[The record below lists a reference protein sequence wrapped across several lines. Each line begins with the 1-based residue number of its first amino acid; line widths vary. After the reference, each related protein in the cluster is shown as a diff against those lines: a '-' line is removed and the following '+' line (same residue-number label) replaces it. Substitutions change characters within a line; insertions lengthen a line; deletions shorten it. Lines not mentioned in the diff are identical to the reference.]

1 MRPSGSFWVIL
12 SPCNFFDG
20 QHAASVCVRPSV
32 GLISAI
38 PMLQGARPH
47 RRSRALSVGEGWAEA
62 HFALVGRRGFCVSVG
77 AGHRIGPIGGL
88 AMRPRRSV
96 LRGSEGGRIAASDI
110 RRAQPKITGK
120 IDRQLVRAEQQNG
133 LGVDA
138 ETYWTS
144 MRHSRPKPLPKLLRL
159 VTSRASLGSANKIR
173 HFLNRPFIGSNMGPI

>member
-1 MRPSGSFWVIL
+1 M
-12 SPCNFFDG
+12 
-20 QHAASVCVRPSV
+20 
-32 GLISAI
+32 
-38 PMLQGARPH
+38 
-47 RRSRALSVGEGWAEA
+47 
-62 HFALVGRRGFCVSVG
+62 SVG

-138 ETYWTS
+138 ETY
-144 MRHSRPKPLPKLLRL
+144 
-159 VTSRASLGSANKIR
+159 
-173 HFLNRPFIGSNMGPI
+173 